1 MSISEGGTNL
11 IVNYIPVTLN
21 EDQLR
26 HLFMGYGNVES
37 VKIIKD
43 KMTQRSMG
51 YGFVKFST
59 EAEAQA
65 AIEGL
70 NGRQLESKTLK
81 VAVAKPPG
89 SEHLCNLYIAGLEP
103 HLTKEDMFTIFQ
115 SYGRVLEAKILV
127 DRTTGTARGIGFVKF
142 ETPGEA
148 EAAIKALNGVTL
160 AGTSKPLIV
169 RVAEKKDNKAPL
181 PPVLPQ
187 FGRNAR
193 FNPLAGGF
201 YQPGFQY
208 PGFPPQGYPAAFPQ
222 MGGGAAAVTPGALN
236 TFCLFVYNLPPESDD
251 NYLYQLFG
259 PYGAVANVKV
269 VRDPSSNLCK
279 GFGFVNMVKGEDA
292 QSAIAAL
299 NGAQIGTKTL
309 QVSFKKDK

>member
-1 MSISEGGTNL
+1 MSESGTNL
-11 IVNYIPVTLN
+11 IVNYIPTTLN

-26 HLFMGYGNVES
+26 HLFMSYGNVES
-37 VKIIKD
+37 VKVVKD
-43 KMTQRSMG
+43 KMTQRSLG
-51 YGFVKFST
+51 YGFVKFTNET
-59 EAEAQA
+59 EAHA

-70 NGRQLESKTLK
+70 NGRHLENKVLK
-81 VAVAKPPG
+81 VAIAKPPG

-103 HLTKEDMFTIFQ
+103 HLTKDDMFTIFQ
-115 SYGRVLEAKILV
+115 SYGRVLEAKVLV

-169 RVAEKKDNKAPL
+169 RVAEKKEENK
-181 PPVLPQ
+181 PPMPNTVPQQ
-187 FGRNAR
+187 FGRNIR
-193 FNPLAGGF
+193 YNPMGF
-201 YQPGFQY
+201 YQPGFQF
-208 PGFPPQGYPAAFPQ
+208 PGAGFPPQGFPGGFPQ
-222 MGGGAAAVTPGALN
+222 MGATTPAMGQNMSSA
-236 TFCLFVYNLPPESDD
+236 FCLFVYNLPAESDD

-269 VRDPSSNLCK
+269 IRDPTSNMCK
-279 GFGFVNMVKGEDA
+279 GFGFVNMVKLEDA

-309 QVSFKKDK
+309 QVSFKKDN